1 MEFRHSH
8 LKHQTIIL
16 DYVAIGS
23 LLIGLDDLDLE
34 DTLGDLLG
42 DLLGEAVGLFLS
54 GDL

>member
-8 LKHQTIIL
+8 SKLQTIFL

-23 LLIGLDDLDLE
+23 LRIGLEDLDLE

-42 DLLGEAVGLFLS
+42 DLLGEVGLFLS